1 MLGINDRRELPT
13 LLLIDDDLVSREVI
27 ATILTLHGYIVHTAA
42 DGAASL
48 EMLDSG
54 ECAPG
59 AILMD
64 TQLPGL
70 SGLPLIEQLRTR
82 GKAIIIAISGSPA
95 PDDLVAAADGFLL
108 KPFAPETL
116 QRLLEERN
124 PEPAVPLADAAEPA
138 VNPET
143 LAQFRQLMPEPTV
156 REIYVAVMAD
166 LKKRIVALEAAF
178 KLGDAAEIR
187 RIGHTI
193 KGGCGM
199 AGAMRVSRLGAL
211 LESEGDKL
219 DNCAAVLS
227 EFESAVQDL
236 ERMLNAEF
244 PA

>member
-1 MLGINDRRELPT
+1 MLGINDRRELPIV
-13 LLLIDDDLVSREVI
+13 LLIDDDLVSREVI
-27 ATILTLHGYIVHTAA
+27 ATILTLHGYIVHTAP

-59 AILMD
+59 VILMD

-70 SGLPLIEQLRTR
+70 GGLPLIEQLRTR
-82 GKAIIIAISGSPA
+82 GKAVLFAISGSPA

-124 PEPAVPLADAAEPA
+124 PEPDVPRLEVAEPA
-138 VNPET
+138 VVAET

-156 REIYVAVMAD
+156 REIYVAVLAD
-166 LKKRIVALEAAF
+166 LKKRIVALEAAIAV
-178 KLGDAAEIR
+178 GDAAEVR

-199 AGAMRVSRLGAL
+199 AGAMRISRLGAL
-211 LESEGDKL
+211 LESESDQM

-227 EFESAVQDL
+227 ELQSAIRDL
-236 ERMLNAEF
+236 ERMLEAEF

>member
-13 LLLIDDDLVSREVI
+13 VLLIDDDLVSREVI
-27 ATILTLHGYIVHTAA
+27 ATILTLHGYIVHTAV
-42 DGAASL
+42 DGGSSL

-54 ECAPG
+54 QCVPG
-59 AILMD
+59 LILMD

-70 SGLPLIEQLRTR
+70 SGLQLIEQVRTR
-82 GKAIIIAISGSPA
+82 SKALLFAISGSPA

-116 QRLLEERN
+116 QRLLEEHQ
-124 PEPAVPLADAAEPA
+124 PEPVVPPQEAAEPA
-138 VNPET
+138 VIAET

-156 REIYVAVMAD
+156 RQIYVAVLTD
-166 LKKRIVALEAAF
+166 LKKRFIALEAA
-178 KLGDAAEIR
+178 LAAGDSAEVR

-199 AGAMRVSRLGAL
+199 AGAMRASRLGAL
-211 LESEGDKL
+211 LEFESDQL
-219 DNCAAVLS
+219 DNCTAVLR
-227 EFESAVQDL
+227 ELDSAIQDL
-236 ERMLNAEF
+236 ERMLEAEF

>member
-95 PDDLVAAADGFLL
+95 PDDLVAAADGFLPR
-108 KPFAPETL
+108 KRCNAFWKNAT
-116 QRLLEERN
+116 RS
-124 PEPAVPLADAAEPA
+124 
-138 VNPET
+138 
-143 LAQFRQLMPEPTV
+143 RQCLSRMQPN
-156 REIYVAVMAD
+156 
-166 LKKRIVALEAAF
+166 
-178 KLGDAAEIR
+178 R
-187 RIGHTI
+187 R
-193 KGGCGM
+193 
-199 AGAMRVSRLGAL
+199 
-211 LESEGDKL
+211 
-219 DNCAAVLS
+219 
-227 EFESAVQDL
+227 
-236 ERMLNAEF
+236 
-244 PA
+244 